1 MWHTVLLCMVL
12 MLGLHSAL
20 AASWEDCDQGEDVD
34 RAIQACTE
42 TQSIVGLD
50 ANTTPA
56 RPKSRGCLDNARIE
70 HECLMSRPS
79 QFHDSRSRLS

>member
-1 MWHTVLLCMVL
+1 MWHTVLFLCMVL

-42 TQSIVGLD
+42 TQRPWGLTQKQPRLVRK
-50 ANTTPA
+50 A
-56 RPKSRGCLDNARIE
+56 GVVRITLE
-70 HECLMSRPS
+70 SS
-79 QFHDSRSRLS
+79 ATV

>member
-12 MLGLHSAL
+12 MFGLDSAL

-42 TQSIVGLD
+42 TQRQRGL
-50 ANTTPA
+50 TQKQP
-56 RPKSRGCLDNARIE
+56 RLVRKPGCLHNA
-70 HECLMSRPS
+70 
-79 QFHDSRSRLS
+79 